1 MKKSKKIQKINFNNK
16 KALTIFFI
24 CIVLIFV
31 LLLVRIC
38 FLQFVQGNVLKSK
51 ANAQQTTTRTIA
63 ANRGTI
69 YDCNGRV
76 LASSAH
82 VDIVS
87 VNPKNILYSDDTEVP
102 KEILASKFSELFNLD
117 YTESL
122 NKLNEDSS
130 YVTITSKAESDAVTA
145 LKTWMKECKITSG
158 INIDSTI
165 NRYYPYNNLASNL
178 IGFTGANTLGSWGL
192 EYTLDSVLAGTDG
205 KVVMLTDSVNSEIP
219 NQEKTYIEAKDG
231 SSVYLTIDVKVQS
244 VCEKY
249 LAQAVADNKADGG
262 TVIVMEPDTGNI
274 LAMATYPDYNL
285 NTPFTPTDSTILST
299 WDSLS
304 SEEKN
309 QTLYKMWNNSATQE
323 TYEPGSTFKLIT
335 AAVALEEGITETD
348 KAEDFDCSGVEKVAY
363 TSIRCWK
370 YPQAHYDQ
378 TLRQALGNS
387 CNPAFIQLGQR
398 IGAPTLYKYYEAFG
412 LFEKTNSV
420 FYGEASSNF
429 WDLEDVSDVEL
440 ATMSFGQRF
449 KITPL
454 QLVTAVCAIANEGV
468 LVQPQIVKQTVDSS
482 TGAITTTETVEKRQV
497 ISKETAEKMLDLMEY
512 VVEKGT
518 GRNAKVSGYSVGGKS
533 GTSEPLDGNTEEG
546 YVASFIG
553 VAPISNPEVVIL
565 VAIYD
570 PKNPAIGHQGGQV
583 AGPVVSQILSEIL
596 PYLDIASSTD
606 SHSSDSSSTYETTA
620 LPDVR
625 NLTTA
630 KAKEVLEKAGFKVTI
645 SGEVDSSTLVTEQT
659 PKTGVKLLSGAN
671 VFLYTENNNV
681 KSSVTVPNF
690 KGMSAAQ
697 AINSANSK
705 QLNLVLNGTGV
716 VISQDTAS
724 NSEVEIGSVITLN
737 LGAELDGGY

>member
-1 MKKSKKIQKINFNNK
+1 MKKSRKIQKINFNNK

-38 FLQFVQGNVLKSK
+38 FLQFVQGSVLKSK

-69 YDCNGRV
+69 YDRNGKV

-87 VNPKNILYSDDTEVP
+87 VNPNSILYSDDTEVP
-102 KEILASKFSELFNLD
+102 KEILASKFSELFSLD
-117 YTESL
+117 YTETL
-122 NKLNEDSS
+122 NKLNEDSK
-130 YVTITSKAESDAVTA
+130 YVVITRKADSNSVTS
-145 LKTWMKECKITSG
+145 LKAWMKECKITSG

-178 IGFTGANTLGSWGL
+178 IGFTGSNTHGSWGL
-192 EYTLDSVLAGTDG
+192 EYTLDSILAGTDG

-231 SSVYLTIDVKVQS
+231 SSVYLTIDFKVQS

-249 LAQAVADNKADGG
+249 LAQAVSDNKADGG
-262 TVIVMEPDTGNI
+262 TVIVMEPSTGDI
-274 LAMATYPDYNL
+274 LAMATFPDYNL

-335 AAVALEEGITETD
+335 AAVGLEEGIVETD
-348 KAEDFDCSGVEKVAY
+348 KAEDFSCSGVQKVSY

-370 YPQAHYDQ
+370 YPQAHNEQ
-378 TLRQALGNS
+378 TLRVALGNS

-398 IGAPTLYKYYEAFG
+398 VGAPTLYKYYEAFG
-412 LFEKTNSV
+412 LFERTNSV

-429 WDLEDVSDVEL
+429 WDLEDVTDVEL

-454 QLVTAVCAIANEGV
+454 QLVTSVCAIANEGV

-482 TGAITTTETVEKRQV
+482 TGAITTTETVAKRQV
-497 ISKETAEKMLDLMEY
+497 ISKETAETMLDLMEY

-518 GRNAKVSGYSVGGKS
+518 GQHAKVSGYSVGGKS

-553 VAPISNPEVVIL
+553 VAPVSNPEVVIL

-570 PKNPAIGHQGGQV
+570 PKGSAGHQGGQV

-596 PYLDIASSTD
+596 PLLDIASSTD
-606 SHSSDSSSTYETTA
+606 SHSNTSSSLYDTTA

-625 NLTTA
+625 NQTTA
-630 KAKEVLEKAGFKVTI
+630 KAKEILEKAGFKVNI
-645 SGEVDSSTLVTEQT
+645 LGEIDSSTLVTEQT
-659 PKTGVKLLSGAN
+659 PKTGVKLLNGAN

-705 QLNLVLNGTGV
+705 QLNLVLNGSGV
-716 VISQDTAS
+716 VISQDTPS

>member
-1 MKKSKKIQKINFNNK
+1 MKKSRKIQKINFNNK

-38 FLQFVQGNVLKSK
+38 FLQFVQGSVLKSK

-69 YDCNGRV
+69 YDRNGKV

-87 VNPKNILYSDDTEVP
+87 VNPNSILYSDDTEVP
-102 KEILASKFSELFNLD
+102 KEILASKFSELFSLD
-117 YTESL
+117 YTETL
-122 NKLNEDSS
+122 NKLNEDSK
-130 YVTITSKAESDAVTA
+130 YVVITRKADSNSVTS
-145 LKTWMKECKITSG
+145 LKAWMKECKITSG

-178 IGFTGANTLGSWGL
+178 IGFTGSNTHGSWGL
-192 EYTLDSVLAGTDG
+192 EYTLDSILAGTDG

-231 SSVYLTIDVKVQS
+231 SSVYLTIDFKVQS

-249 LAQAVADNKADGG
+249 LAQAVSDNKADGG
-262 TVIVMEPDTGNI
+262 TVIVMEPSTGDI
-274 LAMATYPDYNL
+274 LAMATFPDYNL

-335 AAVALEEGITETD
+335 AAVGLEEGIVETD
-348 KAEDFDCSGVEKVAY
+348 KAEDFSCSGVQKVSY

-370 YPQAHYDQ
+370 YPQAHNEQ
-378 TLRQALGNS
+378 TLRVALGNS

-398 IGAPTLYKYYEAFG
+398 VGAPTLYKYYEAFG
-412 LFEKTNSV
+412 LFERTNSV

-429 WDLEDVSDVEL
+429 WDLEDVTDVEL

-454 QLVTAVCAIANEGV
+454 QLVTSVCAIANEGV

-482 TGAITTTETVEKRQV
+482 TGAITTTETVAKRQV
-497 ISKETAEKMLDLMEY
+497 ISKETAETMLDLMEY

-518 GRNAKVSGYSVGGKS
+518 GQHAKVSGYSVGGKS

-553 VAPISNPEVVIL
+553 VAPVSNPEVVIL

-570 PKNPAIGHQGGQV
+570 PKGDAGHQGGQV

-596 PYLDIASSTD
+596 PLLDISSSTD
-606 SHSSDSSSTYETTA
+606 SHSNTSSSLYDTTA

-625 NLTTA
+625 NQTTA
-630 KAKEVLEKAGFKVTI
+630 KAKEILEKAGFKVNI
-645 SGEVDSSTLVTEQT
+645 SGEIDSSTLVTEQT
-659 PKTGVKLLSGAN
+659 PKTGVKLLNGAN

-716 VISQDTAS
+716 VISQDTSS

>member
-16 KALTIFFI
+16 KTLTIFLI
-24 CIVLIFV
+24 CIALIFV

-38 FLQFVQGNVLKSK
+38 FLQFVQGSILKSK

-87 VNPKNILYSDDTEVP
+87 VNPKSILYSDDTEVP

-117 YTESL
+117 YTEIL
-122 NKLNEDSS
+122 NKLNEDSN

-165 NRYYPYNNLASNL
+165 NRYYPCNNLASNL

-249 LAQAVADNKADGG
+249 LAQAVSDNKADGG
-262 TVIVMEPDTGNI
+262 TVIIMEPDTGNI

-309 QTLYKMWNNSATQE
+309 QALYKMWNNSATQG

-335 AAVALEEGITETD
+335 AAVGLEEGIVETD
-348 KAEDFDCSGVEKVAY
+348 KAEDFSCSGVEKVAY
-363 TSIRCWK
+363 TSMRCWK
-370 YPQAHYDQ
+370 YPQAHHEQ
-378 TLRQALGNS
+378 TLRKALGNS

-412 LFEKTNSV
+412 LFERTNSV
-420 FYGEASSNF
+420 FYGEANSNF
-429 WDLEDVSDVEL
+429 WKLEDVTDVEL

-454 QLVTAVCAIANEGV
+454 QLVTAISAIANKGV

-482 TGAITTTETVEKRQV
+482 TGAVVPTETVEKCQV
-497 ISKETAEKMLDLMEY
+497 ISKETAETMMDLMEY

-518 GRNAKVSGYSVGGKS
+518 GQHAKVSGYSVGGKS
-533 GTSEPLDGNTEEG
+533 GTSEPLDGNSEEG

-553 VAPISNPEVVIL
+553 VAPVSNPEVVIL

-570 PKNPAIGHQGGQV
+570 PKGSAGHQGGQV

-596 PYLDIASSTD
+596 PLLDITSSTD
-606 SHSSDSSSTYETTA
+606 SHSNTSSNLYDTTA

-625 NLTTA
+625 NLTTS
-630 KAKEVLEKAGFKVTI
+630 KAKEILEKAGFKVTV

-659 PKTGVKLLSGAN
+659 PKTGVKLLNGAN
-671 VFLYTENNNV
+671 VFLYTENNTV
-681 KSSVTVPNF
+681 KSAVTVPNF

-705 QLNLVLNGTGV
+705 QLNLVLNGSGV

-737 LGAELDGGY
+737 LSEELDGGY